1 MKKLVG
7 KLHLWLGMAS
17 GLVVMV
23 VALTGC
29 IWTFEREISDLVYP
43 YRTVEVQPKPM
54 LSPAKLLAIAQPLA
68 GKHPVGNINLD
79 GPSRAAVLTAY
90 GEEAGQEFRITT
102 YLNPYTGAVLHTE
115 RGHTL
120 FDIILELHVNLM
132 LGDVGKRIVDFSTL
146 FFVVLLIT
154 GIVLWWPKNKAAA
167 RQRTWFRWKP
177 GTKWRRQNYDL
188 HNILG
193 FYASWVVIFI
203 AITGLAWGFE
213 WVDKTLYAAATL
225 GAPYQAWAEPKSVSD
240 SAQPARADLLDA
252 VAAQTVQAYGKP
264 YESLS
269 IYRPASNVPNAAI
282 TCYIYPSARVYYSG
296 ATYHYDQR
304 SGQPLLE
311 EHFEQYNNG
320 QKLRSMYYDIH
331 IGKIL
336 GLPGQLLVFFGSL
349 IVASLP
355 VTGTLIWWGRRKKQ
369 ATARRVPVGSGRAK
383 QPGVAV

>member
-1 MKKLVG
+1 MKKLIG
-7 KLHLWLGMAS
+7 KLHFWLGLAS

-29 IWTFEREISDLVYP
+29 IWTFERELSDLVYP
-43 YRTVEVQPKPM
+43 YRTVAAQPGPM
-54 LSPAKLLAIAQPLA
+54 LSPAKLVAIAQPLA
-68 GKHPVGNINLD
+68 GPHPIGNINLD
-79 GPSRAAVLTAY
+79 GPTRAAVLTAHGQQA
-90 GEEAGQEFRITT
+90 GEEIRIST

-115 RGHTL
+115 RGHTF
-120 FDIILELHVNLM
+120 FDIVLELHVNLM
-132 LGDVGKRIVDFSTL
+132 LGEAGRYVVDFATL

-154 GIVLWWPKNKAAA
+154 GIVLWWPKNRAAA

-177 GTKWRRQNYDL
+177 GMKWRRQNYDL

-213 WVDKTLYAAATL
+213 WVDKTLYATATL
-225 GAPYQAWAEPKSVSD
+225 GAEYQPWPEPKSVSD
-240 SAQPARADLLDA
+240 STAPTRANLLDV
-252 VAAQTVQAYGKP
+252 VATQTVQAYGKP

-269 IYRPASNVPNAAI
+269 IYCPESATAAI
-282 TCYIYPSARVYYSG
+282 TCYIYPSARVFYNG

-304 SGQPLLE
+304 TGQPLLQ
-311 EHFEQYNNG
+311 EHFEQMNNG

-355 VTGTLIWWGRRKKQ
+355 VTGTLIWWGRRKKTAKP
-369 ATARRVPVGSGRAK
+369 ATKRSAK
-383 QPGVAV
+383 QAVSV